1 MITVE
6 KETAIVND
14 YVKLLRLRYGDL
26 FDVEYQVD
34 ESCLR
39 VLVPHL
45 ILQPLVENAVYHGIK
60 PMGGNG
66 HIRIWIG
73 PEEGGRMK
81 IQVRDNGVGIECLPP
96 CQNFRTTIIDGILI
110 LTCREP
116 GLA

>member
-6 KETAIVND
+6 KETAIVSD

-45 ILQPLVENAVYHGIK
+45 DSPAVSGECRV
-60 PMGGNG
+60 P
-66 HIRIWIG
+66 
-73 PEEGGRMK
+73 
-81 IQVRDNGVGIECLPP
+81 RD
-96 CQNFRTTIIDGILI
+96 
-110 LTCREP
+110 
-116 GLA
+116 

>member
-45 ILQPLVENAVYHGIK
+45 ILQPLVENAIHHGA
-60 PMGGNG
+60 MNREDGVGRVVVR
-66 HIRIWIG
+66 IRREEKIRLSISLTTG
-73 PEEGGRMK
+73 PESITGLSGVSTEGR
-81 IQVRDNGVGIECLPP
+81 R
-96 CQNFRTTIIDGILI
+96 
-110 LTCREP
+110 
-116 GLA
+116 

>member
-1 MITVE
+1 M
-6 KETAIVND
+6 
-14 YVKLLRLRYGDL
+14 

-66 HIRIWIG
+66 HIRIRIG

-81 IQVRDNGVGIECLPP
+81 IQVRDNGVGIDASALSKL
-96 CQNFRTTIIDGILI
+96 QDYHKYGILI

-116 GLA
+116 GLADWRPYRESY